1 MYQFTV
7 RNNLQFFNLQ
17 NYNYFLFVVILYEKK
32 INMITC
38 VYCRTVVN
46 DVSLHQRF
54 LFWHLLFGAVADG
67 LRNVSPSCC
76 IGEKMNGYCPKS

>member
-1 MYQFTV
+1 M
-7 RNNLQFFNLQ
+7 
-17 NYNYFLFVVILYEKK
+17 
-32 INMITC
+32 NMITC
-38 VYCRTVVN
+38 VWRRTVVN

-76 IGEKMNGYCPKS
+76 IGEKMNGYCPKSYETENAVGAMLITRSSIVIYFL

>member
-7 RNNLQFFNLQ
+7 QNNLQFFNLQ
-17 NYNYFLFVVILYEKK
+17 NYNSFFICSVPVEKM

-38 VYCRTVVN
+38 LWRRTAVY

-54 LFWHLLFGAVADG
+54 LFWHLLFGAVAA
-67 LRNVSPSCC
+67 RAANCFSPHAA
-76 IGEKMNGYCPKS
+76 YA

>member
-1 MYQFTV
+1 
-7 RNNLQFFNLQ
+7 
-17 NYNYFLFVVILYEKK
+17 
-32 INMITC
+32 MITC
-38 VYCRTVVN
+38 MWRRTAVY

-76 IGEKMNGYCPKS
+76 IGEKMNGYCPKSKETENAVGAMLITRSSIVIYFL